1 MPGRL
6 CRYCHKTFQSS
17 KYQPAQAV
25 CGDADCQRRRRNDYH
40 RQKIARDPEYR
51 QVCVDS
57 PRKWRE
63 RNPDYWTRYR
73 ARNPASTE
81 QNRGRQRQRDEKR
94 RLCRLANNNS
104 VLDLKRSA
112 TEIWLLGSGVELLAN
127 NNSVPAKVL
136 VFEAVAHRWTTAPQ
150 SCKQQPSGE
159 TAGFAP

>member
-6 CRYCHKTFQSS
+6 CRYCPKTFQSS

-40 RQKIARDPEYR
+40 RQKIATDPEYR

-57 PRKWRE
+57 PRKWRG

-73 ARNPASTE
+73 AKNPASAE
-81 QNRGRQRQRDEKR
+81 QNRARQRQRDEKC
-94 RLCRLANNNS
+94 RLCRLAKNNS

-112 TEIWLLGSGVELLAN
+112 KDLATR
-127 NNSVPAKVL
+127 L
-136 VFEAVAHRWTTAPQ
+136 RRGT
-150 SCKQQPSGE
+150 SCKQQLSSRESPCIRGCRPPLDHLAAILQ
-159 TAGFAP
+159 TTTLW